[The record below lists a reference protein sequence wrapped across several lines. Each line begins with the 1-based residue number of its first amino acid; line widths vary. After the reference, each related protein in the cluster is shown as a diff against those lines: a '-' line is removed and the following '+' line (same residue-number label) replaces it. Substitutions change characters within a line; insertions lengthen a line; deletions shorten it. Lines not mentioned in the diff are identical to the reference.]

1 MPNQQLVAF
10 PASHRDPVPGSRRVA
25 DIASDEEIHLSVIV
39 RRKPGG
45 LDKALRAATATN
57 TAPMSERRRRLAE
70 EAGADQADLD
80 RVTQYLT
87 GAGMKVQSADAV
99 TRTVAVT
106 ATAAQAS
113 AAFGVSLGRYQTDEF
128 SYRGRE
134 GTVHLPA
141 DLVGVVE
148 AVLGLDNRP
157 QARTHLRRG
166 QAINDRELP
175 DPAAGAT
182 ALLPAITATQAAAHS
197 PRPAPQPMWT
207 KQVASLYGF
216 PADLDGSGETVA
228 IIELGG
234 GFRPAEL
241 ASYFQRAGVPAPAV
255 EAVAVGGGKN
265 NPGVDENADGEVMLD
280 IEVTGTIAPGA
291 RIAVYFGT
299 PSDRGFHDVLSA
311 AVHDTERSPSVISI
325 SWGGPE
331 DAWTAQ
337 SHQAFDDAL
346 IDAAALGITV
356 LAAAGDHGAGDAVRT
371 GKAHADYPASS
382 AYMIGCGGTT
392 LFNDNGQPSEV
403 VWNDGDG
410 WATGGGISDVYPQ
423 PRWQDIT
430 LPPNVNGT
438 GQPGRG
444 VPDIA
449 GNADNASGYIVLVD
463 GHWVPVGG
471 TSAVAPLYAGL
482 VALINQALGQP
493 VQALLQK
500 LYGMSTAEKA
510 SVFRDITAG
519 DNSVPKSSFG
529 PAVSGYT
536 AAEGWD
542 ACTGLGSING
552 TALLQLLRSGRPATV
567 SAP

>member
-1 MPNQQLVAF
+1 MPSQQLVAF
-10 PASHRDPVPGSRRVA
+10 PPSRRDPVPGSRRVA
-25 DIASDEEIHLSVIV
+25 DIAPDEQIHLSIIV

-45 LDKALRAATATN
+45 LDKALRAAAATS
-57 TAPMSERRRRLAE
+57 TAPVSERRRRLAE

-80 RVTQYLT
+80 RVTQYLA
-87 GAGMKVQSADAV
+87 GAGMTVQSADTA

-175 DPAAGAT
+175 DPAAGPT
-182 ALLPAITATQAAAHS
+182 ALLPAITATQAAAYS

-207 KQVASLYGF
+207 KQVASLYEF

-255 EAVAVGGGKN
+255 EAIAVGGGKN

-337 SHQAFDDAL
+337 SHQAFDDVL

-356 LAAAGDHGAGDAVRT
+356 LAAAGDHGAGDAVKT

-449 GNADNASGYIVLVD
+449 GNADNASGYIILVD
-463 GHWVPVGG
+463 GRWVPVGG

-500 LYGMSTAEKA
+500 LYGMSTADKA

-552 TALLQLLRSGRPATV
+552 TALLQLLRSGSPAMV

>member
-1 MPNQQLVAF
+1 MPNHQLVAF
-10 PASHRDPVPGSRRVA
+10 PPSHRDPVPGARRVA
-25 DIASDEEIHLSVIV
+25 DITPEEEIHLSIVV

-45 LDKALRAATATN
+45 LDKALRAATAAHTE
-57 TAPMSERRRRLAE
+57 PVSERRRRLTE
-70 EAGADQADLD
+70 EAGADQADLN
-80 RVTQYLT
+80 RVTQYVT
-87 GAGMKVQSADAV
+87 GAGMTVESADAA
-99 TRTVAVT
+99 TRTVAVS
-106 ATAAQAS
+106 ATVAQAS
-113 AAFGVSLGRYQTDEF
+113 AAFGVSLGRYETDGL

-141 DLVGVVE
+141 DLVDVVE

-166 QAINDRELP
+166 QAISDRELP
-175 DPAAGAT
+175 DPEAGA
-182 ALLPAITATQAAAHS
+182 AAMLPAITATQASAHS
-197 PRPAPQPMWT
+197 PRPAPKPMWAT
-207 KQVASLYGF
+207 QVASLYDF
-216 PADLDGSGETVA
+216 PADLDGSGETIA

-234 GFRPAEL
+234 GFRPEEL
-241 ASYFQRAGVPAPAV
+241 ASYFRRAAVPAPAV

-280 IEVTGTIAPGA
+280 IEVAGTIAHGA

-337 SHQAFDDAL
+337 SHKAFDDVL

-382 AYMIGCGGTT
+382 AYLVGCGGTT

-423 PRWQDIT
+423 PRWQLVT

-449 GNADNASGYIVLVD
+449 GNADNASGYIILVD
-463 GHWVPVGG
+463 GHWEPVGG

-482 VALINQALGQP
+482 VTLINQALGQP

-500 LYGMSTAEKA
+500 LYGMSADQKA

-519 DNSVPKSSFG
+519 DNSVPKSQFG
-529 PAVSGYT
+529 PAVAGYQ
-536 AAEGWD
+536 AATGWD

-552 TALLQLLRSGRPATV
+552 SALLQVLRSSSPAAV